1 MRRGEARSKGLG
13 MSKAVQLQMS
23 ESLRLALILAFAGG
37 FLDAYTYVMRG
48 GVFAN
53 AQTGNIVLFGISLF
67 SADFSAAFRFFI
79 PITAFTAG
87 IFVAESIRKAFTGFQ
102 SLHWRHP
109 VLFIECAVLAASA
122 FIPASHNMWANAL
135 VSFVCS
141 LQVETF
147 RKVHGSPYATTM
159 CTGNLRSASEN
170 LFIFATH
177 GDREKLTSG
186 LNYFIIIG
194 AFALGAGAGAVVSRL
209 LGLPSV
215 LFPAG
220 FLLAA
225 AVLMLRSPRTE

>member
-1 MRRGEARSKGLG
+1 
-13 MSKAVQLQMS
+13 MS

-141 LQVETF
+141 LQVESF

-159 CTGNLRSASEN
+159 CTGNLRSAAEN
-170 LFIFATH
+170 LFNYMIHKEPENFYTA
-177 GDREKLTSG
+177 R
-186 LNYFIIIG
+186 NYFIIIG
-194 AFALGAGAGAVVSRL
+194 AFVTGAGVGALAAKICGHS
-209 LGLPSV
+209 SV
-215 LFPAG
+215 LFAAA
-220 FLLAA
+220 LLAA
-225 AVLMLRSPRTE
+225 AAVIVFKEKETA